1 MVRDELKDKL
11 REISRSA
18 VWAKLA
24 ADRIEELEEKVEM
37 DRQENERIRYVAR
50 TRTMGTWTDVRE
62 TLPKQIGGAYLCVV
76 PTACYNEGGF
86 IVKAYYVGNGKW
98 TSVDDYP
105 QRVSHWMPLPALPPK
120 EELEG
125 RAAPWC

>member
-24 ADRIEELEEKVEM
+24 ADRIEELEEKVE
-37 DRQENERIRYVAR
+37 RIGKSVWR
-50 TRTMGTWTDVRE
+50 DVRE
-62 TLPKQIGGAYLCVV
+62 TLPKDHGKYLCVV
-76 PTACYNEGGF
+76 PSACTVEGGF
-86 IVKAYYVGNGKW
+86 LVTAYYIGDGKW
-98 TSVDDYP
+98 VSIDDYP
-105 QRVSHWMPLPALPPK
+105 QRVSHWMPLPSLPPR

-125 RAAPWC
+125 RKELWW

>member
-62 TLPKQIGGAYLCVV
+62 TLPKDHGKYLCVV
-76 PTACYNEGGF
+76 PSACTVEGGF
-86 IVKAYYVGNGKW
+86 LVTAYYIGDGKW
-98 TSVDDYP
+98 VSIDDYP
-105 QRVSHWMPLPALPPK
+105 QRVSHWMPLPSLPPR
-120 EELEG
+120 ERLEG
-125 RAAPWC
+125 RKELWW